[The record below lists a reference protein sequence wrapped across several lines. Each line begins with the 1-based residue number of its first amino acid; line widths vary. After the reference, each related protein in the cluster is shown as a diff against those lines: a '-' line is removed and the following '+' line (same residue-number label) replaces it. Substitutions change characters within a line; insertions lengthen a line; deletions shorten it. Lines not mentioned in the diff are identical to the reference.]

1 MIVQEQSRGQGLI
14 SVIVQEQR
22 RGQGLTSVIVQ
33 EQMRG
38 QGLISDSP
46 GAEERTR
53 VNQ

>member
-1 MIVQEQSRGQGLI
+1 MIVQEQRTGQGLI

-22 RGQGLTSVIVQ
+22 RGQGLISVIVQ
-33 EQMRG
+33 
-38 QGLISDSP
+38 